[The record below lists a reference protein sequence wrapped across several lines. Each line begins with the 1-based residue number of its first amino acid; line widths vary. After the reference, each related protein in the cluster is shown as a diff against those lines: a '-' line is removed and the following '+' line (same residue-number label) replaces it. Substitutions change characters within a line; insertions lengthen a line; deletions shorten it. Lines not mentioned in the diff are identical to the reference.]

1 MPARSY
7 LLVPGHHDDA
17 VIEALA
23 GTTGADVIIID
34 LEDSVPPE
42 ARAQAVANL
51 RREPTGNDV
60 RVLCRIRPGL
70 TNRLEDIAV
79 LPPWVDGV
87 LLAQA
92 SSAADVE
99 LVDEALRAGEV
110 QRTISL
116 LLESAYAVENLP
128 ELLAAAPIEAIMLG
142 PHDLRSDVGLAAT
155 PDESELQYPRARM
168 AFAARAAGVR
178 NIVDGPYAG
187 HVDGLRC
194 ALQRAGALGH
204 TGKIILGA
212 DQAPV
217 VNTFYAN
224 R

>member
-7 LLVPGHHDDA
+7 LLVPGHHGEA
-17 VIEALA
+17 VTEALS
-23 GTTGADVIIID
+23 GTTGADVVIID
-34 LEDSVPPE
+34 LEDSVPVE

-51 RREPTGNDV
+51 RREPTGDV
-60 RVLCRIRPGL
+60 RVLCGIRPGL
-70 TNRLEDIAV
+70 TKRLEDIAV

-99 LVDEALRAGEV
+99 LVDEALREGEV
-110 QRTISL
+110 PRTISL
-116 LLESAYAVENLP
+116 LLESAYAMENLP

-142 PHDLRSDVGLAAT
+142 PNDLRSDVGLSAT
-155 PDESELQYPRARM
+155 ADESELQYPRARM

-178 NIVDGPYAG
+178 NIVDGPCAG
-187 HVDGLRC
+187 DLDGLRC
-194 ALQRAGALGH
+194 ALQRAGSLGH

-212 DQAPV
+212 DQAPA